1 MAHLQTWFGLL
12 PSDIATIIPWS
23 ETRDKPFFPANRCM
37 EWSKMW
43 FKRNQT
49 AIQL

>member
-12 PSDIATIIPWS
+12 PSDIATILPGS
-23 ETRDKPFFPANRCM
+23 ETLDKRLFQVNR
-37 EWSKMW
+37 WTDAKMW